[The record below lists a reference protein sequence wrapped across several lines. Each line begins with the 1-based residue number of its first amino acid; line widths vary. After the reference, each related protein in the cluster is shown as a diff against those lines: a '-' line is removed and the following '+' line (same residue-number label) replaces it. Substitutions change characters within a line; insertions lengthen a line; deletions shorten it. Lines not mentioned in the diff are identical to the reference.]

1 MRNANRSNPCGVA
14 WAQTGRQPFSSSA
27 SPAPG
32 LPTESPRA
40 LPAPSPVL
48 SRPLAS
54 QHPGADH
61 PQHTAPWDVAPSPRQ
76 AGPPQD
82 PCSSNPTASPWP
94 VVPQSPQ
101 SPATSLLLPSHP
113 ICQEGSPLPCQV
125 QSHGISFT
133 TMWRIV
139 FKIIRAGEIRMQGT
153 RNAKRDGHRCWV
165 WVPAGPQGYFFYFG
179 THLKS
184 FTISC
189 AYHLPRSHPT
199 DSN

>member
-1 MRNANRSNPCGVA
+1 MEWPGH
-14 WAQTGRQPFSSSA
+14 RQAGS
-27 SPAPG
+27 
-32 LPTESPRA
+32 
-40 LPAPSPVL
+40 PSPPLLVL
-48 SRPLAS
+48 PQGFPRRAPKPSLRPAQSSPGPWLHS
-54 QHPGADH
+54 IQVPITQHA
-61 PQHTAPWDVAPSPRQ
+61 APWDVALSPRQ
-76 AGPPQD
+76 AGPLQD

-94 VVPQSPQ
+94 MVPQPPQ

-133 TMWRIV
+133 TIWRIV

-184 FTISC
+184 FAVSC